1 MLTLPGLENKP
12 GERQYKT
19 RIMRLLTL
27 TFLLLFSSLMY
38 SQTIV
43 ITGKVQDADTG
54 KPLAYAHVGIPEKGI
69 GTTTGGDGAFT
80 LKIPQAYTQSKL
92 SVSFIGYA
100 TYERALHSL
109 ETPVTIRIK
118 AAPTS
123 LQEIVVMDER
133 AVEDIIRRAVRRIP
147 DNYPD
152 YPNSVTGFY
161 RESRTNAV
169 QEYLYMAEGVLDI
182 YKTSYSNSKEGQ
194 VGLIQGRKV
203 ILSAEEVEQHS
214 GFSSGHMAAHRFD
227 FVKNREDFIDEAYF
241 DDYKY
246 WIETVTFYEG
256 KPVYVIGFD
265 KAEGQKGRM
274 KGSIYIDTLSFAFL
288 RAQFEILPEG
298 LRKID
303 DYPLYAGNWK
313 ANRYTVNYRKLE
325 DKWYFSNAL
334 REGVYRDGGIYSNEI
349 AITEI
354 QTGRGQPVPYLD
366 RLKRGD
372 EFLEITGEYDEG
384 FWNNYNTTPLSASL
398 KQTVVQMRNQEKA
411 SEVFD
416 STFIARLQ
424 TRRDSVL
431 RANSDGTEIMGKVTP
446 AMDKPDGFK
455 WRFQSAL
462 GLGAHFLETPAA
474 NMRAAFLENA
484 DGPAILDTESDWE
497 TRRFEPVAHLDLN
510 LFFHPNFFVR
520 GGWSRD
526 LWNSLYRERSLGL
539 GAQLNL
545 SKGRPFFVRATAQH
559 SHLKY
564 ARKIGAATNEFGK
577 FKADMKR
584 FNSGRIN
591 LYYGSRIHS
600 LKLSLEM
607 ALELHPGQELFIRGG
622 YMLPFARQQH
632 LYLKERRQ
640 FFNKKERLPLDDRI
654 LVERNGEPFEGRVT
668 NEQSFFVTV
677 GLLFK

>member
-1 MLTLPGLENKP
+1 
-12 GERQYKT
+12 
-19 RIMRLLTL
+19 MRLLTA
-27 TFLLLFSSLMY
+27 TFLLLFSSLAH
-38 SQTIV
+38 SQSII
-43 ITGKVQDADTG
+43 ITGKVQDADNG
-54 KPLAYAHVGIPEKGI
+54 KALAYAHVGIPEKGI
-69 GTTTGGDGAFT
+69 GTVTGEDGGFT
-80 LKIPQAYTQSKL
+80 LKVPQAYAGSRL

-100 TYERALHSL
+100 TYERPLSALQS
-109 ETPVTIRIK
+109 PVTIRIK
-118 AAPTS
+118 AVPSS
-123 LQEIVVMDER
+123 LQEVVVMDER

-152 YPNSVTGFY
+152 KPSSVTGFY

-182 YKTSYSNSKEGQ
+182 YKTSYSNTKEGQ

-203 ILSAEEVEQHS
+203 ILSVEEVEQHS

-246 WIETVTFYEG
+246 WIESITSYEG
-256 KPVYVIGFD
+256 KPVYVIGFNR
-265 KAEGQKGRM
+265 AEGGKGRM
-274 KGSIYIDTLSFAFL
+274 KGSIYIDTLSYAFL
-288 RAQFEILPEG
+288 SARFEILPEG

-313 ANRYTVNYRKLE
+313 ANRYTVNYRKVG
-325 DKWYFSNAL
+325 DKWHFSNAL

-354 QTGRGQPVPYLD
+354 EPGRGKPVPYLE

-372 EFLEITGEYDEG
+372 EFLEITGTYDED
-384 FWNNYNTTPLSASL
+384 FWKNYNTTPLNTGL
-398 KQTVVQMRNQEKA
+398 QQTVVQLSNQEKA
-411 SEVFD
+411 AEVFD
-416 STFIARLQ
+416 STFLARLQ

-431 RANSDGTEIMGKVTP
+431 RATSGGSEFMSKATP

-455 WRFQSAL
+455 WRFQTAIGMGS
-462 GLGAHFLETPAA
+462 HFLETGPAA
-474 NMRAAFLENA
+474 MRAAFLEHA
-484 DGPAILDTESDWE
+484 DGPAILDTEAEWD
-497 TRRFEPVAHLDLN
+497 TRSFEPIAHLDFN
-510 LFFHPNFFVR
+510 LFFRPNFFIR

-526 LWNSLYRERSLGL
+526 LWNSIYRERSLGL

-545 SKGRPFFVRATAQH
+545 SKGRPFFLRAVAQH
-559 SHLKY
+559 SHHKY
-564 ARKIGAATNEFGK
+564 ARKIAAAENEFGK
-577 FKADMKR
+577 FKADNKR
-584 FNSGRIN
+584 FNADRIN

-600 LKLSLEM
+600 LKLTLEM
-607 ALELHPGQELFIRGG
+607 ALELHPGRELFIRGG

-640 FFNKKERLPLDDRI
+640 LFNKKERLPLDDRI
-654 LVERNGEPFEGRVT
+654 LVERNGEPFDGRMT
-668 NEQSFFVTV
+668 PEQSFFVTV
-677 GLLFK
+677 GLVFK